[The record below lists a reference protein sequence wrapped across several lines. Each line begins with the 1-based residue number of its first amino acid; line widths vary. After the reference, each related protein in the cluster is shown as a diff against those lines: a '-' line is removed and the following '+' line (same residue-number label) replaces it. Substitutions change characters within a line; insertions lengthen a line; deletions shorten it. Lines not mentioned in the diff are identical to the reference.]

1 MMYSVAP
8 IYGLELPV
16 EYVQLEY
23 AGIEVMAC
31 KNSEG
36 YILERIYSTNPQDYL
51 NPNLQPG
58 KILENALIK
67 QPCQ

>member
-8 IYGLELPV
+8 IYGLELPA

-31 KNSEG
+31 KSSEG